1 MTTHPSWPA
10 GPFIC
15 ALLLSLAVHL
25 VLLFAST
32 DSVPSRHQPLPL
44 VISLAPAP
52 PRTTLV
58 SPPVRKPAQA
68 HVRPHA
74 ISRIAAPAKLPAP
87 RRTEPPLSM
96 QSLLSQAVANS
107 PGSTPAPDNSHRV
120 YGSTATGYLWRNYV
134 NDWALRMTRLG
145 TLSFPQAV
153 ANQGISGG
161 PVLNI
166 IINADGS
173 LASVRVIKSAGNP
186 ILDQAAL
193 EMVKMAAPFS
203 AFPPDLA
210 EQASSLEIRRKWFF
224 APEGSVSVQ

>member
-1 MTTHPSWPA
+1 
-10 GPFIC
+10 
-15 ALLLSLAVHL
+15 
-25 VLLFAST
+25 
-32 DSVPSRHQPLPL
+32 
-44 VISLAPAP
+44 
-52 PRTTLV
+52 
-58 SPPVRKPAQA
+58 
-68 HVRPHA
+68 
-74 ISRIAAPAKLPAP
+74 
-87 RRTEPPLSM
+87 
-96 QSLLSQAVANS
+96 
-107 PGSTPAPDNSHRV
+107 
-120 YGSTATGYLWRNYV
+120 
-134 NDWALRMTRLG
+134 MTRLG